1 MVNRSSSP
9 APARAGRLPP
19 VAGVPLYLQI
29 HATLKERII
38 SGRYEVSSVLPTE
51 AELCAEFKA
60 SRYTIREALRGLS
73 DEGFVHR
80 RQRTGTVVVSRQ
92 SHVTYTQSFRS
103 IEDLFQIATTTHYV
117 LLQTETVVLDEA
129 VAVRVGGEPGE
140 DWIRVT
146 GVRWD
151 KPGGSPLCYIQ
162 SYVPMRYAP
171 IAAGFST
178 VKGPFYALLEE
189 RSGEPIEEVV
199 QEINA
204 VAMPD
209 RIIRTLGLAPGSLSL
224 LLLRRYTS
232 RSGTLI
238 ASFNWHRAD
247 QFTYTM
253 QLHRRAGAETG
264 KGALVAPRL

>member
-1 MVNRSSSP
+1 MVNRSSSQ
-9 APARAGRLPP
+9 ARA
-19 VAGVPLYLQI
+19 VAAMPLYLQI
-29 HATLKERII
+29 HATLKDRIV
-38 SGRYEVSSVLPTE
+38 SGRYAVASVLPTE
-51 AELCAEFKA
+51 AELCGEFKA
-60 SRYTIREALRGLS
+60 SRYTIREALRGLAE
-73 DEGFVHR
+73 EGFVHR
-80 RQRTGTVVVSRQ
+80 RQRTGTVVVSREPQ
-92 SHVTYTQSFRS
+92 VTYTQSFRS

-117 LLQTETVVLDEA
+117 LLQTETVTLDDV
-129 VAVRVGGEPGE
+129 VAPRVGGAPGE
-140 DWIRVT
+140 AWIRVT

-151 KPGGSPLCYIQ
+151 KPGGSPLCYVH
-162 SYVPMRYAP
+162 SYVPKRYAKIVAEFP
-171 IAAGFST
+171 S
-178 VKGPFYALLEE
+178 VKGPFYGLLEE

-209 RIIRTLGLAPGSLSL
+209 QIIRTIGLAPGSLSL

-253 QLHRRAGAETG
+253 QLHRRAGMEAG
-264 KGALVAPRL
+264 KGTLVAPRLRKR